1 MAGVLGSVA
10 GAVGACL
17 LVVDTL
23 TSTPKGL
30 LGEPVWV
37 DYAVAS
43 LLPVCGFL
51 VPWGAI
57 RVLDWIWAGFSEEPG
72 TGYNA
77 NVYGKIARLT
87 KLIDEAEQ
95 LLRKHGEE
103 TWANWLTEGCSRIRN
118 GDVSGIEHILS
129 GFAGTGRFNDLYI
142 CPANH
147 HVIKER
153 DVIRVNDRLRALS
166 SGIYELARELQG
178 EQQAAQSSR
187 NRAHS
192 G

>member
-1 MAGVLGSVA
+1 MPLNFREGGRRLGIVAGVLGSVA

-57 RVLDWIWAGFSEEPG
+57 RVLDWIWAGFSKEPEPAM
-72 TGYNA
+72 TRTCTA
-77 NVYGKIARLT
+77 N
-87 KLIDEAEQ
+87 
-95 LLRKHGEE
+95 
-103 TWANWLTEGCSRIRN
+103 C
-118 GDVSGIEHILS
+118 
-129 GFAGTGRFNDLYI
+129 
-142 CPANH
+142 
-147 HVIKER
+147 
-153 DVIRVNDRLRALS
+153 
-166 SGIYELARELQG
+166 
-178 EQQAAQSSR
+178 
-187 NRAHS
+187 
-192 G
+192 